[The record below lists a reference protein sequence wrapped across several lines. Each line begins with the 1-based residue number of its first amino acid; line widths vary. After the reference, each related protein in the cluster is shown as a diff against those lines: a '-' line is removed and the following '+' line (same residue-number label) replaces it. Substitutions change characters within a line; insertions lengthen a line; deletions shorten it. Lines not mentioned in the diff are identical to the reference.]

1 MVSATR
7 HRTQATPGHGE
18 PVEAGA
24 VSPRRLLH
32 GVWPNLPTLLCASVA
47 VCVAATVPV
56 LVAPG
61 VNPVAVAL
69 YALLV
74 APAATALA
82 DTVTRIGGTGRASV
96 RGFAVRL
103 VRLWPF
109 AARQALVP
117 AVAAVLLLAAL
128 QAWAATGSLLLL
140 PSVALTGAATVLA
153 VPAAMA
159 ALILGAARPGLRGR
173 ALWVTALHLVAR
185 QPVRFAAA
193 LCLVVLGVW
202 AAASW
207 SASLLLLLPAPAAVV
222 AVAAVWTTAAEL
234 PTARH

>member
-1 MVSATR
+1 M
-7 HRTQATPGHGE
+7 
-18 PVEAGA
+18 
-24 VSPRRLLH
+24 SPRRLLR
-32 GVWPNLPTLLCASVA
+32 GVWPNLPALLCASVA

-61 VNPVAVAL
+61 VNPVAGAL

-82 DTVTRIGGTGRASV
+82 DTVTRIGGTGRATV
-96 RGFAVRL
+96 RGFAARL

-109 AARQALVP
+109 AVRQALVP

-128 QAWAATGSLLLL
+128 RVWTATGSMLLL

-159 ALILGAARPGLRGR
+159 ALILGAARPALRGR
-173 ALWVTALHLVAR
+173 RLWVTALHLVAR
-185 QPVRFAAA
+185 RPVRFAAA
-193 LCLVVLGVW
+193 LCLVLLGVW

-207 SASLLLLLPAPAAVV
+207 SASLLLLLPAPAAIV

-234 PTARH
+234 PTPHH